1 MRREKRKPRS
11 RRGETLTEVLVALL
25 VVSLSIVLLTAM
37 VNASMSI
44 NAQMRQADS
53 DPDDG
58 FYPALSDAET
68 HAFDHNTDDS
78 VTIRVTGGPSTLTL
92 DQVYSYTADG
102 LGGLVV
108 YGKEG

>member
-1 MRREKRKPRS
+1 MKKGKPRA

-25 VVSLSIVLLTAM
+25 VVSLSIVLLTGM

-53 DPDDG
+53 NETDG

-68 HAFDHNTDDS
+68 HEFDHNADES
-78 VTIRVTGGPSTLTL
+78 ITIRLTGGPTTLTL
-92 DQVYSYTADG
+92 DQVYAYTAPG
-102 LGGLVV
+102 RGGLTV

>member
-1 MRREKRKPRS
+1 MRRGERKLRS

-44 NAQMRQADS
+44 NAQLRQADS
-53 DPDDG
+53 GADG

>member
-1 MRREKRKPRS
+1 MIRKVKN

-25 VVSLSIVLLTAM
+25 VVTLSICLLTVM
-37 VNASMSI
+37 VNTSMSI

-53 DPDDG
+53 GDDG

-68 HAFDHNTDDS
+68 HVFDENADES
-78 VTIRVTGGPSTLTL
+78 VTVRLTGGPSALTL
-92 DQVYSYTADG
+92 GDVYAYTAEG
-102 LGGLVV
+102 LGGLTV